1 MRRPGAVVLL
11 IATAVI
17 AGAAPAAASP
27 AAGASAH
34 AATGL
39 SRDERKVVAAV
50 DKNAAAAQA
59 LLERAVAQNS
69 GSLNFEGVRAVG
81 RMFQAELDALGFQ
94 TTWIEGAAWR
104 RAGHLVA
111 HRVKEVKT
119 PVGPRILLI
128 GHIDTVF
135 PADSPFQR
143 FERFDATQARGP
155 GILDMK
161 GGDVIM
167 LLALRALQDAGLLD
181 RIPLT
186 VVLIGD
192 EEDSGSPL
200 DRARKDLVE
209 AARWADIAIG
219 FEDGDGNPH
228 SAVIAR
234 RGSSGWRLATE
245 GTPAHSSQ
253 VWTESIGSGAV
264 YEAARILAAFD
275 SELKGEP
282 LLTVNPG
289 VVVGGTSLT
298 LDTDQSR
305 GTAFGKNNV
314 VAARAEVQGDL
325 RSITL
330 DQRTRAMDRMRAIV
344 ARHLPGTSATIT
356 FDEGYPPLAPSDGNR
371 RLLALYDGASR
382 DLGTGDVHEVNP
394 ADAGAADVSFTEGL
408 VDMALDGIGMRGQGG
423 HTDKETAD
431 LSSLPTQAKRAAV
444 TLVRLAAGDAAK
456 H

>member
-1 MRRPGAVVLL
+1 MRRPGAAAVLL
-11 IATAVI
+11 LAAACA
-17 AGAAPAAASP
+17 AGVRPVAAAPA
-27 AAGASAH
+27 GK
-34 AATGL
+34 GL
-39 SRDERKVVAAV
+39 SRDERKVAEAV
-50 DKNAAAAQA
+50 DRAAPAAEA

-81 RMFQAELDALGFQ
+81 RMFQSELEALGFQ
-94 TTWIEGAAWR
+94 TTWIEGAAWH

-111 HRVKEVKT
+111 RRANTAKT
-119 PVGPRILLI
+119 PAGPRILLI
-128 GHIDTVF
+128 GHLDTVF

-143 FERFDATQARGP
+143 FERLSDASARGP
-155 GILDMK
+155 GVLDMK

-167 LLALRALQDAGLLD
+167 LLALRALHDTGLLD
-181 RIPLT
+181 RLPLT

-200 DRARKDLVE
+200 DRARKDLLE
-209 AARWADIAIG
+209 AARWADVAIG

-234 RGSSGWRLATE
+234 RGSSGWRLTTQ

-282 LLTVNPG
+282 LLTINPG
-289 VVVGGTSLT
+289 VIVGGTSMT
-298 LDTDQSR
+298 LDSDQSR

-330 DQRTRAMDRMRAIV
+330 EQRAGAMDRMRAIV
-344 ARHLPGTSATIT
+344 SEHLQGTTATLA
-356 FDEGYPPLAPSDGNR
+356 FEEGYPPLAPSDGNR

-423 HTDKETAD
+423 HTDQETAD

-444 TLVRLAAGDAAK
+444 TLLRLTAGDAAK

>member
-1 MRRPGAVVLL
+1 
-11 IATAVI
+11 
-17 AGAAPAAASP
+17 
-27 AAGASAH
+27 
-34 AATGL
+34 
-39 SRDERKVVAAV
+39 VA
-50 DKNAAAAQA
+50 
-59 LLERAVAQNS
+59 
-69 GSLNFEGVRAVG
+69 
-81 RMFQAELDALGFQ
+81 
-94 TTWIEGAAWR
+94 R
-104 RAGHLVA
+104 RANTA
-111 HRVKEVKT
+111 KT
-119 PVGPRILLI
+119 PAGPRILLI
-128 GHIDTVF
+128 GHLDTVF

-143 FERFDATQARGP
+143 FERLSAGEARGP
-155 GILDMK
+155 GVLDMK

-167 LLALRALQDAGLLD
+167 LLALRALHDTGLLD
-181 RIPLT
+181 RLPLT

-209 AARWADIAIG
+209 AARWADVAIG

-234 RGSSGWRLATE
+234 RGSSGWRLTTQ

-275 SELKGEP
+275 SDLRGEP
-282 LLTVNPG
+282 LLTINPG
-289 VVVGGTSLT
+289 VIVGGTSVT
-298 LDTDQSR
+298 FDGDQSR

-314 VAARAEVQGDL
+314 VAARAEVAGDL

-330 DQRTRAMDRMRAIV
+330 DQRAHAMDRMRAIV
-344 ARHLPGTSATIT
+344 SEHLQGTTATIK
-356 FDEGYPPLAPSDGNR
+356 FDDGYPPLAPSDGNR
-371 RLLALYDGASR
+371 RLLALYDKASR
-382 DLGTGDVHEVNP
+382 DLGFGEVHEVNP

-423 HTDKETAD
+423 HTDQETAD

-444 TLVRLAAGDAAK
+444 TLLRLTAGDSAK

>member
-1 MRRPGAVVLL
+1 MRRGGAAALL
-11 IATAVI
+11 LLAVAFA
-17 AGAAPAAASP
+17 AGVRPVAAAPAGKGLKGDERKLAAAVDRAAPAA
-27 AAGASAH
+27 
-34 AATGL
+34 
-39 SRDERKVVAAV
+39 E
-50 DKNAAAAQA
+50 A

-81 RMFQAELDALGFQ
+81 RMFQSELEALGFQ
-94 TTWIEGAAWR
+94 TTWIEGAAWH

-111 HRVKEVKT
+111 RRVSPVKT
-119 PVGPRILLI
+119 PAGPRILLI
-128 GHIDTVF
+128 GHLDTVF

-143 FERFDATQARGP
+143 FERLSPHEARGP

-167 LLALRALQDAGLLD
+167 LLALRALHDTGLLD
-181 RIPLT
+181 RLSLT

-209 AARWADIAIG
+209 AARWADVAIG
-219 FEDGDGNPH
+219 FEDGDGDPH

-234 RGSSGWRLATE
+234 RGSSGWRLTTE

-253 VWTESIGSGAV
+253 VWTESVGSGAV

-275 SELKGEP
+275 SDLRGEP
-282 LLTVNPG
+282 LLTINPG
-289 VVVGGTSLT
+289 VIVGGTSMT
-298 LDTDQSR
+298 FDGDQSR
-305 GTAFGKNNV
+305 GTAFGKSNV
-314 VAARAEVQGDL
+314 VAARAEVAGDL

-330 DQRTRAMDRMRAIV
+330 EQRSHAMDRMRAIV
-344 ARHLPGTSATIT
+344 SEHLEGTTATLR
-356 FDEGYPPLAPSDGNR
+356 FEDGYPPLAPSDGNR
-371 RLLALYDGASR
+371 RLLALYDAASR

-394 ADAGAADVSFTEGL
+394 KDAGAADVSFTEGL

-423 HTDKETAD
+423 HTDRETAD
-431 LSSLPTQAKRAAV
+431 LSSLPMQAKRAAV
-444 TLVRLAAGDAAK
+444 TLLRLAAGDAAK
-456 H
+456 P

>member
-1 MRRPGAVVLL
+1 MRRPRAAAAVLV
-11 IATAVI
+11 
-17 AGAAPAAASP
+17 AAAALAAASSARAADTP
-27 AAGASAH
+27 A
-34 AATGL
+34 L
-39 SRDERKVVAAV
+39 SRDERKVAAAV
-50 DKNAAAAQA
+50 DKNVSTAQA
-59 LLERAVAQNS
+59 LLERAVGQNS
-69 GSLNFEGVRAVG
+69 GSLNFEGVRAVA
-81 RMFQAELDALGFQ
+81 RMFQAELDAMGFQ
-94 TTWIEGAAWR
+94 TTWIEGPAWK

-111 HRVKEVKT
+111 RRVRNET
-119 PVGPRILLI
+119 ARGPKILLI
-128 GHIDTVF
+128 GHLDTVF

-143 FERFDATQARGP
+143 YERLNATEARGP

-161 GGDVIM
+161 GGDVVMI
-167 LLALRALQDAGLLD
+167 LALRALQDAGLLD

-200 DRARKDLVE
+200 DRARKDLIE
-209 AARWADIAIG
+209 AARWADAALG

-228 SAVIAR
+228 TAVIAR
-234 RGSSGWRLATE
+234 RGSSGWRLTSE

-275 SELKGEP
+275 AELRGEP

-289 VVVGGTSLT
+289 VIVGGTSVT
-298 LDTDQSR
+298 LDADQSR

-314 VAARAEVQGDL
+314 VAARADVQGDL

-330 DQRTRAMDRMRAIV
+330 DQRARAMERMRAIV
-344 ARHLPGTSATIT
+344 DRHLPRTTASIS

-371 RLLALYDGASR
+371 KLLGLYDRASR
-382 DLGTGDVHEVNP
+382 DLGLGEVHEVNP

-408 VDMALDGIGMRGQGG
+408 VDMALDGIGMRGHGG

-431 LSSLPTQAKRAAV
+431 LASLPTQAKRAAV
-444 TLVRLAAGDAAK
+444 LLLRLANAQPGS
-456 H
+456 

>member
-1 MRRPGAVVLL
+1 MRILACALLLAVAQVTSPAETS
-11 IATAVI
+11 IVTAVD
-17 AGAAPAAASP
+17 AN
-27 AAGASAH
+27 
-34 AATGL
+34 
-39 SRDERKVVAAV
+39 
-50 DKNAAAAQA
+50 NAAALT
-59 LLERAVAQNS
+59 LLERVVNINS
-69 GSLNFEGVRAVG
+69 GTHNVAGVRAVG
-81 RMFQAELDALGFQ
+81 DVFRKEFADLGFK
-94 TTWIEGAAWR
+94 TTWVDGAAFK
-104 RAGHLVA
+104 RAGHLIA
-111 HRVKEVKT
+111 EH
-119 PVGPRILLI
+119 PGGGPKILLI
-128 GHIDTVF
+128 GHLDTVF

-143 FERFDATQARGP
+143 YERLNATEARGP

-161 GGDVIM
+161 GGDVVMI
-167 LLALRALQDAGLLD
+167 LALRALQDAGLLD

-200 DRARKDLVE
+200 DRARKDLIE
-209 AARWADIAIG
+209 AARWADAALG

-228 SAVIAR
+228 TAVIAR
-234 RGSSGWRLATE
+234 RGSSGWRLTSE

-275 SELKGEP
+275 AELRGEP

-289 VVVGGTSLT
+289 VIVGGTSVT
-298 LDTDQSR
+298 LDADQSR

-314 VAARAEVQGDL
+314 VAARADVQGDL

-330 DQRTRAMDRMRAIV
+330 DQRARAMERMRAIV
-344 ARHLPGTSATIT
+344 DRHLPRTTASIS

-371 RLLALYDGASR
+371 KLLGLYDRASR
-382 DLGTGDVHEVNP
+382 DLGLGEVHEVNP

-408 VDMALDGIGMRGQGG
+408 VDMALDGIGMRGHGG

-431 LSSLPTQAKRAAV
+431 LASLPTQAKRAAV
-444 TLVRLAAGDAAK
+444 LLLRLANAQPGS
-456 H
+456 